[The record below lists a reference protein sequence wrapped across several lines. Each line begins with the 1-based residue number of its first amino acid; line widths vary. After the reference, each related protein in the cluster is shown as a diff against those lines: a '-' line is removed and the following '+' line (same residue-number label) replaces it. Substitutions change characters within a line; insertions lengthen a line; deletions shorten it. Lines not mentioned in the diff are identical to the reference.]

1 MPLMS
6 SYIPPLEVHFVYDD
20 LVGKLDIVA

>member
-1 MPLMS
+1 MS